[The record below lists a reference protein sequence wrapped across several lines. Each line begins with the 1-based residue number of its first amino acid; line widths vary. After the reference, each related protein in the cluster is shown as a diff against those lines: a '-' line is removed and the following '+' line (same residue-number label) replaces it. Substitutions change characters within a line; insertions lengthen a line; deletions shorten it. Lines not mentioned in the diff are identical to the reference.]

1 MAERY
6 CPQVLTPPFVNGG
19 ILALKGTFLNPDLL
33 RSMVREALD
42 DPLEGSFEQTIIA
55 TAVHQGA
62 GLLPE
67 SLCPGGI
74 RRFPVVP
81 AAKHGSRGLLCA
93 ALRELDPASAVPRCL
108 AITPAD
114 RMEMELKGVP
124 VAHSM
129 TRIAAFVAR
138 RLRRWPPGNLH
149 GCCGVGHGKG
159 HSAHPIT

>member
-93 ALRELDPASAVPRCL
+93 ALRELDPAFCCTAMPCDYASGP
-108 AITPAD
+108 
-114 RMEMELKGVP
+114 
-124 VAHSM
+124 H
-129 TRIAAFVAR
+129 
-138 RLRRWPPGNLH
+138 GN
-149 GCCGVGHGKG
+149 GIEGRSSG
-159 HSAHPIT
+159 S